1 MVAREN
7 GFGPVKSFFMTPAQ
21 MEEHTRRVQGKQNG
35 PSIRKWQR
43 TMTKEQYLQ
52 AVREGRS
59 RDDIVLK
66 HFNNDPK
73 ELRKQLKDWGI
84 TEGEA
89 VKMAQGKKKELGIT
103 KQEYLQRRLNGEKRS
118 HIIQSLGVATP
129 KVYEL
134 LASWGIRELDA
145 EERELEL
152 LTPVKPASEV
162 DQRLAE
168 QIEQQVE
175 GRETVL
181 HPTGT
186 FTLAGNTVSDMVLR
200 GPFSISSERIDIDAP
215 RLEQEMSE
223 LQAAVALWKN
233 DAERKGE
240 QIGELE
246 KQLTNVREEL
256 DKTRC
261 ESRKTLNELEAERQL
276 LLHTI
281 EHAAA
286 AEESNSIALR
296 IPILS
301 VAIANVERARIYAA
315 VEALSTDVEAADIDR
330 ERVMTEL
337 FDLLQ
342 RTINFITADLAELHP
357 GKPVIDFVQEFFHY
371 YNARHIE
378 GLTLQQQAG

>member
-1 MVAREN
+1 MVVREN

-21 MEEHTRRVQGKQNG
+21 MEEHARRVQGKQNG
-35 PSIRKWQR
+35 PTIKKWQR
-43 TMTKEQYLQ
+43 SMTKEQYLQ

-66 HFNNDPK
+66 NFNNDPK
-73 ELRKQLKDWGI
+73 ELRKQLKEWGI
-84 TEGEA
+84 TEGE
-89 VKMAQGKKKELGIT
+89 VVEMVQGKRKELEIT

-152 LTPVKPASEV
+152 MAPTKLKSDV

-168 QIEQQVE
+168 QLEARGLVE
-175 GRETVL
+175 FNAQRVT
-181 HPTGT
+181 TGT
-186 FTLAGNTVSDMVLR
+186 IVQNQPSTLTADPAKQVRDV
-200 GPFSISSERIDIDAP
+200 A
-215 RLEQEMSE
+215 E
-223 LQAAVALWKN
+223 LQPSADHWKA
-233 DAERKGE
+233 DAGRKDL
-240 QIGELE
+240 QIMELE
-246 KQLTNVREEL
+246 KELASVRAEL
-256 DKTRC
+256 DSTRR
-261 ESRKTLNELEAERQL
+261 ESLKTLNELEAERQL

-286 AEESNSIALR
+286 AEESNSVAIR

-378 GLTLQQQAG
+378 GLTLQQQAS